1 MRVYS
6 SMGENL
12 FDKCTMLTPRT
23 VECINFLGDRERH
36 IIEGADHLAL
46 CTYHYCMPKLQNFNK
61 TRTLTCSGAVFMFD
75 DEYYFNPLTFF
86 KPIFSRMRSVPE
98 VLYDFI
104 PSYKLFY
111 VKDVRTVFSAPI
123 ERVYCTN
130 TMRTCVLL
138 EGQEESVCFGNDD
151 GAIIL
156 NTSLSFVL
164 GVSLACASG
173 GMIYFVLHK
182 YIVEFNLFYLYSM
195 YILTLLG
202 NGFIVSGLMMVHHG
216 FLALGMTMVLLLEP
230 QFRATGAFIVS
241 FHKEAR
247 RVLTQRQWVL

>member
-1 MRVYS
+1 
-6 SMGENL
+6 
-12 FDKCTMLTPRT
+12 
-23 VECINFLGDRERH
+23 
-36 IIEGADHLAL
+36 
-46 CTYHYCMPKLQNFNK
+46 
-61 TRTLTCSGAVFMFD
+61 MFD

-98 VLYDFI
+98 LLYDFI

-164 GVSLACASG
+164 GVALACASG

-230 QFRATGAFIVS
+230 QFRATGAFIAS
-241 FHKEAR
+241 FYKE
-247 RVLTQRQWVL
+247 LTQRQSV